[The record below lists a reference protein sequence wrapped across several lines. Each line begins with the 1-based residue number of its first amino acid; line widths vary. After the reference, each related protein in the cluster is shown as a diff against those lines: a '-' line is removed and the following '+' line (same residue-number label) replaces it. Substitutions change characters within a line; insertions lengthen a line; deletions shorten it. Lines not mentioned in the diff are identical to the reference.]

1 MKKYPNSPPR
11 ELAPDLWEIRGE
23 WANAFG
29 RRMTVIRLGRQLAV
43 HNAFE
48 LDEAELRWLEGLGE
62 VAWIIAPN
70 SFHCSDA
77 PWMARRFPAAKLYV
91 PASKIPSFSA
101 QGLSP
106 LDVNREFPLMQG
118 LKCIPMRGTR
128 IAEAAFLHEPSRTL
142 VLCDLAFHMKD
153 EFSGLERLFM
163 RWNRVGVRFGP
174 TKLTRLLFTRS
185 KAELVASYEAL
196 LALDFD
202 RVVVNHGEVLE
213 TGGKAALRE
222 SVREIFG

>member
-29 RRMTVIRLGRQLAV
+29 RRMTLIRLGRQLAV

-48 LDEAELRWLEGLGE
+48 LDEAELRWLEGSGE

-77 PWMARRFPAAKLYV
+77 PWMAKRFPAAKLYV

-106 LDVNREFPLMQG
+106 LDVNKDFPPLPG
-118 LKCIPMRGTR
+118 LRCIPMRGTR

-142 VLCDLAFHMKD
+142 ILCDLAFHMKD
-153 EFSGLERLFM
+153 AFSGFERLFM

-174 TKLTRLLFTRS
+174 TKLTRLLFTKS